1 LILNKTDREGEVVKN
16 LEQIFSSLRHELAN
30 STHALKITLTV
41 LQDNYDRFD
50 DIKRKHYV
58 KRGLDILTRQENF
71 IAAMKSYS
79 DFDASENLET
89 HFLQFWE
96 SFLTKVSGRVKG
108 ENIKLTRNNNM
119 EPCRVLADES
129 ALLKAMTNI
138 LDNAVEG
145 LENQKS
151 PEIELKTSRTNGHL
165 LIQVRDNGTG
175 ISRENLEKIF
185 IPFFT
190 TKPGKMGMGLPIA
203 HKLITKMN
211 GEINVQRLPEGGTEV
226 NVWIKTAENPKMD

>member
-1 LILNKTDREGEVVKN
+1 LILNKTDRDRAIVKN
-16 LEQIFSSLRHELAN
+16 LEQIFSSFGHELAN

-41 LQDNYDRFD
+41 LQDNYDRLD

-58 KRGLDILTRQENF
+58 KRGLDILARQENF

-79 DFDASENLET
+79 DFDVLENLEI

-96 SFLTKVSGRVKG
+96 SFLTKISGRVKS

-129 ALLKAMTNI
+129 ALHKALTNI

-145 LENQKS
+145 LENQKN

-165 LIQVRDNGTG
+165 LIQVRDNGMG
-175 ISRENLEKIF
+175 ISRENPEKIF

-203 HKLITKMN
+203 HKLITKMD
-211 GEINVQRLPEGGTEV
+211 GKINVQRLREGGTEV

>member
-1 LILNKTDREGEVVKN
+1 MILNKTDRDREIVKN

-30 STHALKITLTV
+30 STHALKINLTV

-50 DIKRKHYV
+50 DIKKKHYV
-58 KRGLDILTRQENF
+58 KRGLDILARQENF
-71 IAAMKSYS
+71 IAAMESYS
-79 DFDASENLET
+79 DFDVLENLEI

-96 SFLTKVSGRVKG
+96 SFLTKISGRVKS
-108 ENIKLTRNNNM
+108 ENIKLTRNNNI

-129 ALLKAMTNI
+129 ALHKALTNI

-145 LENQKS
+145 IKNQKD

-175 ISRENLEKIF
+175 ISRENLAKIF
-185 IPFFT
+185 IPLFT
-190 TKPGKMGMGLPIA
+190 TKPEKMGMGLPIA
-203 HKLITKMN
+203 HKLITKMD
-211 GEINVQRLPEGGTEV
+211 GEINVQGIPEGGTEV